1 MRIVPDSAHQ
11 TAREPILLP
20 PSNADQ
26 RVVSPILTGEEVVQA
41 RRYLEAFREAEAGD
55 STSIQV
61 DGYLIAYPLVEKAQR
76 VIDLAT
82 AIERTARGET

>member
-1 MRIVPDSAHQ
+1 MELAIASNTTTHCVRIVPDSAHQ

-26 RVVSPILTGEEVVQA
+26 RVVSPIL
-41 RRYLEAFREAEAGD
+41 
-55 STSIQV
+55 TSIQV